1 MSRLALFWTSHLIVI
16 AIGLIGL
23 WMSVSVWLRGKVNGR
38 ADLSMGAKIAALL
51 KITWSTIWSARFW
64 PLLGALVLD
73 GLLHR
78 RLWEKDKLRWIAH
91 ASMFL
96 AFLFLGILST
106 ITGFFE
112 EILKHFLHIETPLV
126 LFITTKD
133 TPLMALM
140 NEIGGLFIL
149 CGGIIVAAR
158 RFIARPAQ
166 LRTTAPDTLLIVA
179 VLAIILT
186 GYPLEAMRLLF
197 ENVPPALARYSF
209 IGYPLALLLKPL
221 NWPWE
226 SIHFWLFFLHV
237 GICSLSLLYL
247 PFSKFFHVLVSP
259 VIAVVNSV
267 PKRTGFGEGGH
278 YA

>member
-1 MSRLALFWTSHLIVI
+1 MSRLALFWTSHLII
-16 AIGLIGL
+16 ITIGLIGL

-38 ADLSMGAKIAALL
+38 ADLPMGAKIVALF
-51 KITWSTIWSARFW
+51 KITWRTACGAGFR
-64 PLLGALVLD
+64 PLLGAFVLD

-78 RLWEKDKLRWIAH
+78 RLWQEDKLRWIAH

-96 AFLFLGILST
+96 PFLFLGLLST

-112 EILKHFLHIETPLV
+112 EILKHFLHLETPLV
-126 LFITTKD
+126 LFITNKD

-140 NEIGGLFIL
+140 NEIGGLPIL
-149 CGGIIVAAR
+149 CGGIIVAVR

-179 VLAIILT
+179 VLAILVT

-197 ENVPPALARYSF
+197 ENVPPSLARYSF
-209 IGYPLALLLKPL
+209 IGYPLALLIKPL

-226 SIHFWLFFLHV
+226 SIHFWLFFFHV
-237 GICSLSLLYL
+237 GICSLALLYL
-247 PFSKFFHVLVSP
+247 PFSKFFHILVSP

-267 PKRTGFGEGGH
+267 PKRAGFKEGGH

>member
-1 MSRLALFWTSHLIVI
+1 M
-16 AIGLIGL
+16 
-23 WMSVSVWLRGKVNGR
+23 NGR
-38 ADLSMGAKIAALL
+38 ADLSTGTKISALL
-51 KITWSTIWSARFW
+51 KITSSTIFSARFW
-64 PLLGALVLD
+64 PLLRAFILD

-78 RLWEKDKLRWIAH
+78 RLFKEDKLRWVAH

-96 AFLFLGILST
+96 TFLLLGILST

-112 EILKHFLHIETPLV
+112 EVLKHFLHIESPLV
-126 LFITTKD
+126 LFITDKD
-133 TPLMALM
+133 TPIMALM
-140 NEIGGLFIL
+140 NEIGGLIIIF
-149 CGGIIVAAR
+149 GGVIAAVR
-158 RFIARPAQ
+158 RFIVRPAQ
-166 LRTTAPDTLLIVA
+166 LRTGAPDTLLIVA
-179 VLAIILT
+179 LLVIIIT
-186 GYPLEAMRLLF
+186 GYPIEAMRIIF
-197 ENVPPALARYSF
+197 EDVPSSLAKYSF
-209 IGYPLALLLKPL
+209 VGYPLALLIEPL

-267 PKRTGFGEGGH
+267 PKTASFRGGEH

>member
-1 MSRLALFWTSHLIVI
+1 MSRLELFWTSHLIII
-16 AIGLIGL
+16 AIALIGL
-23 WMSVSVWLRGKVNGR
+23 WMGVSIWLRGKVNGR
-38 ADLSMGAKIAALL
+38 ADLSAGTKIIALI
-51 KITWSTIWSARFW
+51 KITLSTIFSARFW
-64 PLLGALVLD
+64 PLLKAFVLD

-78 RLWEKDKLRWIAH
+78 RLFKEDKLRWVAH

-112 EILKHFLHIETPLV
+112 EVLKHFLHIESPLV
-126 LFITTKD
+126 LFITDKD
-133 TPLMALM
+133 TPIMALM
-140 NEIGGLFIL
+140 NEIGGLIIIF
-149 CGGIIVAAR
+149 GGIIAAVR
-158 RFIARPAQ
+158 RFIVRPAH

-179 VLAIILT
+179 LLVIIIT
-186 GYPLEAMRLLF
+186 GYPIEAIRIIS
-197 ENVPPALARYSF
+197 EDVPPSLARYSF
-209 IGYPLALLLKPL
+209 VGYPMALLIEPL

-226 SIHFWLFFLHV
+226 SIHFWLFFFHV
-237 GICSLSLLYL
+237 GICSLFLLYL

-267 PKRTGFGEGGH
+267 PKTVSFREGEH